1 MNTPAAPSAVVIGT
15 GPYGLSAAAHLR
27 ARGVRVRTFGSV
39 MAGWREQMPSGMFL
53 KSSPCASSLSAPAP
67 GFTLADFCAVSG
79 TRQLREDQPVPI
91 DLFIRYGQWFQEQL
105 VPDAEPAQVR
115 HLGRSGRRFH
125 VTLGSGEELET
136 QTVVVATGMT
146 GFYYLPPQLTA
157 VTPAGPSP
165 DGVLSHSSQHRDL
178 SVFAG
183 REVAVIGAGQ
193 SALEGAALLHEAGA
207 RVQVIARGQV
217 RFGDPPKP
225 RAAGLASLLPAP
237 RSPLGPAWSLYPFS
251 HAPGMFR
258 HLPRRTR
265 LMLVRKVLG
274 PLGGWWLRDRVV
286 GQFPVLTGQ
295 RIQEARREC
304 DQVVLTLRSAIG
316 EQRDV
321 RADHVLAATG
331 YRVNL
336 VSLDFLSP
344 GLRAQLRRVA
354 GSPHLSGS
362 FESTV
367 PGMFFIGVAAA
378 ATFGPLMR
386 FLCGTGFAAD
396 QVSAAVARRT
406 RTKDPQMIN
415 TQI

>member
-1 MNTPAAPSAVVIGT
+1 
-15 GPYGLSAAAHLR
+15 
-27 ARGVRVRTFGSV
+27 
-39 MAGWREQMPSGMFL
+39 
-53 KSSPCASSLSAPAP
+53 
-67 GFTLADFCAVSG
+67 
-79 TRQLREDQPVPI
+79 
-91 DLFIRYGQWFQEQL
+91 
-105 VPDAEPAQVR
+105 
-115 HLGRSGRRFH
+115 
-125 VTLGSGEELET
+125 
-136 QTVVVATGMT
+136 
-146 GFYYLPPQLTA
+146 
-157 VTPAGPSP
+157 
-165 DGVLSHSSQHRDL
+165 
-178 SVFAG
+178 
-183 REVAVIGAGQ
+183 
-193 SALEGAALLHEAGA
+193 
-207 RVQVIARGQV
+207 
-217 RFGDPPKP
+217 
-225 RAAGLASLLPAP
+225 
-237 RSPLGPAWSLYPFS
+237 
-251 HAPGMFR
+251 
-258 HLPRRTR
+258 
-265 LMLVRKVLG
+265 MLVRKVLG